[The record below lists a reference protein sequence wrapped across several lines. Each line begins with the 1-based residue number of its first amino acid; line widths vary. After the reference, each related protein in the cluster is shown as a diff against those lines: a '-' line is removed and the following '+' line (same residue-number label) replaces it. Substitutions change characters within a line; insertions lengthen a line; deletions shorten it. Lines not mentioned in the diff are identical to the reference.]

1 MDPGP
6 PSQGPSAGLALT
18 SRGPGSDLAATGGI
32 PVLAAGRESPARAG
46 SNSPLTCCFAAR
58 SMRGTREVHGLWYA
72 RANSGQLRLGAWRCA
87 GLRGTRDT
95 WCPGGGRDIACLG
108 NEILVCMMSS
118 HRPRDFAALIHGTE
132 RRPGAWSATMQLP
145 RMPRTNVGTAVR
157 GRRRSKATAGG
168 GPALGAPESNAGDDF
183 HFWWAATRAL
193 ELIKPGAESTVVT
206 VEGLS
211 RVDDPDDEYEAVD
224 VGVYTGG
231 DDLGSASAVVLS
243 QLKHSTRHP
252 GKAWTASRLCEQR
265 TRRGRD
271 GSVVSARSVIADL
284 AGVYALLLAGHSR
297 EELLRKV
304 RISLVSNQP
313 GDPLLRAGVDAAAA
327 WARSRPAGAGKLAL
341 LRALAGQHAEVVGRL
356 ADAIGS
362 RLRSGEFCD
371 FLTVLDLSQTGAL
384 GRAALARGVVA
395 GTAELAPGRGPDSAR
410 RLFDLVRREA
420 LPESSRAGI
429 RASDVLA
436 ELGVADP
443 ADLYPAPAR
452 LPVLDDPLPAPGARA
467 IADAVLAHPGA
478 AVVAHGPAGAG
489 KTTALRQLGAYLPPG
504 SVVAVFDC
512 YGGGEYLSSG
522 EERHTAQRFVTQTV
536 NDLAQRCGTPLLI
549 HPPAV
554 EEDLWRRLRRTL
566 EGAVNMLDP
575 EGVLVLA
582 VDAADNAVFAAGERG
597 DRGFVPGLVG
607 LRLPPRVTVVLTA
620 RSHRAGSLGVP
631 GADRV
636 EIQPFDAA
644 TSAAHLRRYR
654 ADASDADTAEFHTRT
669 DGNPRAQYYA
679 LTRAAEDGWDMP
691 ALLEACART
700 PDTLFEKIVDSGLEV
715 SGADAGG
722 RRWLALMLALARP
735 VSTSTLAAALG
746 VDPAAVVAFAHGLA
760 PGVSVAGEAIQFRD
774 EDFETYVRSRVD
786 PSDVAEAHDRL
797 ADMFLA
803 GRARDADAAAYVADH
818 LFAANR
824 LDEVLQLVVDEDWPE
839 AIPDGFRRAQVQGRR
854 LDLAARAA
862 AVTGSASSAV
872 RVAVRAC
879 DTASRL
885 DTLSSLVES
894 RLDLVA
900 RYADVD
906 LLRGYALRQS
916 LRNGWLAPVHMRLAA
931 ALARDPAR
939 HAAARTEL
947 DRAEAWLRRWVTS
960 PREETRGW
968 DMDPGDA
975 ACAAE
980 ARYRL
985 GGLDAAIAELDKWR
999 PSDFATAVAAALAAR
1014 VAAEEG
1020 PGPVRDALRA
1030 HGVSAAAQAP
1040 FLAYAASAIAVPD
1053 RGWVDEVLA
1062 ALLAA
1067 DPGRERPWHS
1077 RLIDVAARHGD
1088 RESAVALARHW
1099 ARPLPSHRW
1108 GFSSGDADGVAAL
1121 RARAVAAALSG
1132 TGIDLDDL
1140 VPLSLRPRNQ
1150 EPDEA
1155 GASRGLADDS
1165 RGHERREWAEIAG
1178 PLLAAAL
1185 LAARA
1190 AVGDAG
1196 TDEVAAFAAGGLAG
1210 RTEKSGHRWFTF
1222 DSSYRAWA
1230 ALVADAALDVAAGPK
1245 VVDQLAEAAPALLR
1259 DGAPALWLDLAAG
1272 LARRGAHPDRAV
1284 DLCRQA
1290 AARAR
1295 TDGYPAAD
1303 RLDLLARAA
1312 EIAGGVAPEIGRQLF
1327 DQAVD
1332 AATGI
1337 NDGAARLL
1345 AVHAD
1350 LASRAAIGAADR
1362 PVVAARLIRAAEAVA
1377 PHVTDSDVIPYE
1389 AVAGAAG
1396 RLDAGV
1402 ALAAVSRWDDEDRIR
1417 LARTL
1422 PAALLGAVDGG
1433 GVPAAHA
1440 LVLDHLVEDDL
1451 PRLQYLLAVIDRL
1464 REGAAG
1470 IAAARVALN
1479 RSAAWIRCD
1488 VPARAQPALAGR
1500 LLDWAAERGLDGH
1513 IRAAMDPVVQLACD
1527 ETDRAERWRG
1537 ADPPAEAQALLA
1549 EPLRRGWTTLADDA
1563 TLLAEASVS
1572 GDQIRGFVAAV
1583 ASTAPAGQRV
1593 NALTAIADL
1602 PDRVGV
1608 AITLPVLAQCLAQ
1621 WRDWP
1626 GVTDWAA
1633 AALPRLLTRHLPSLF
1648 WWQDTGPLVEQLRAF
1663 ASDDDIRRAVLTALP
1678 GARPRL
1684 TAYDWQN
1691 IASLLGRLC
1700 GPGDSAAALTALLT
1714 DRLPGA
1720 GDAAGAGAAVTDPAG
1735 PLPLLLWSAFGHPRR
1750 EIRWR
1755 AAHAARDL
1763 LSRADL
1769 PAATGLAAG
1778 LVGCLDRTD
1787 AGPYRD
1793 PGLHFYRLS
1802 AAAALL
1808 AALARVAADKPAV
1821 LAAQLPALARAAA
1834 SRDLPHAQIRE
1845 LARRTAL
1852 AVAGPGAG
1860 GGDDLRLANQP
1871 AACSV
1876 DRKQHHHGDGRQI
1889 SEDRRYDFDQMDTL
1903 PYWYAPLARVFDLP
1917 VDAVAERAERW
1928 ILDEWGLAKDDWWSD
1943 ARELRD
1949 QRSYQRMSAGH
1960 GSIPPEENLRLY
1972 LEYHA
1977 MLTAAGELVD
1987 SRRPVRVDSWDD
1999 PGDPWRDWL
2008 DRHMPVSADIWLA
2021 DLRSPVPAEPEL
2033 FGHLSPLDE
2042 WDTPADDEYD
2052 HALGLT
2058 DGRLPDPVLIAGHT
2072 SVQRP
2077 GAYGDTSIVSA
2088 LVAPAHASDLQRAL
2102 AAAADP
2108 TDWKLP
2114 DEGEEEFEVDH
2125 GPYVLRGW
2133 LADPRDFR
2141 DTLDEHDPYA
2151 RGLRPGLA
2159 MPGRRFRDAAGAGLD
2174 ATGLR
2179 LLGPGGAVLARADQ
2193 WADPDTSDTN
2203 AVTSS
2208 GSRLHVDRGTLLRYL
2223 ADTGM
2228 TLVVE
2233 VQIGR
2238 HRRDAGIDGYR
2249 PPRSRIYLIDALG
2262 PVAGS

>member
-1 MDPGP
+1 
-6 PSQGPSAGLALT
+6 
-18 SRGPGSDLAATGGI
+18 
-32 PVLAAGRESPARAG
+32 
-46 SNSPLTCCFAAR
+46 
-58 SMRGTREVHGLWYA
+58 
-72 RANSGQLRLGAWRCA
+72 
-87 GLRGTRDT
+87 
-95 WCPGGGRDIACLG
+95 
-108 NEILVCMMSS
+108 
-118 HRPRDFAALIHGTE
+118 
-132 RRPGAWSATMQLP
+132 
-145 RMPRTNVGTAVR
+145 
-157 GRRRSKATAGG
+157 
-168 GPALGAPESNAGDDF
+168 
-183 HFWWAATRAL
+183 
-193 ELIKPGAESTVVT
+193 
-206 VEGLS
+206 
-211 RVDDPDDEYEAVD
+211 
-224 VGVYTGG
+224 
-231 DDLGSASAVVLS
+231 
-243 QLKHSTRHP
+243 
-252 GKAWTASRLCEQR
+252 
-265 TRRGRD
+265 
-271 GSVVSARSVIADL
+271 
-284 AGVYALLLAGHSR
+284 
-297 EELLRKV
+297 
-304 RISLVSNQP
+304 
-313 GDPLLRAGVDAAAA
+313 
-327 WARSRPAGAGKLAL
+327 
-341 LRALAGQHAEVVGRL
+341 
-356 ADAIGS
+356 
-362 RLRSGEFCD
+362 
-371 FLTVLDLSQTGAL
+371 
-384 GRAALARGVVA
+384 ARGVVA
-395 GTAELAPGRGPDSAR
+395 GSAELAPGRGPDSAR

-452 LPVLDDPLPAPGARA
+452 LPALDDPLPAPAARA
-467 IADAVLAHPGA
+467 IADAVRAHPGA
-478 AVVAHGPAGAG
+478 VVVAHGPAGAG
-489 KTTALRQLGAYLPPG
+489 KTTALRQLGAHLPPG

-549 HPPAV
+549 QPPAV
-554 EEDLWRRLRRTL
+554 EEDLWRRLRRML
-566 EGAVNMLDP
+566 EGAVNALDP
-575 EGVLVLA
+575 GGVLVLA

-607 LRLPPRVTVVLTA
+607 LRMSPRVTVVLTA
-620 RSHRAGSLGVP
+620 RSHRAESLGVP
-631 GADRV
+631 AADRV

-654 ADASDADTAEFHTRT
+654 PDASDADAAEFHART
-669 DGNPRAQYYA
+669 DGNPRTQYYA
-679 LTRAAEDGWDMP
+679 LTRAAEDGRDMP

-700 PDTLFEKIVDSGLEV
+700 PDTLFEEIVNSGLEV

-722 RRWLALMLALARP
+722 RRWLALMLALAHP

-774 EDFETYVRSRVD
+774 EDFETYVRSRVSS
-786 PSDVAEAHDRL
+786 SDVAEAHDRL

-803 GRARDADAAAYVADH
+803 DRARDADAAAHVADH
-818 LFAANR
+818 LFAVSR

-839 AIPDGFRRAQVQGRR
+839 AIPDGFRRAQVQSRR

-862 AVTGSASSAV
+862 AATGSASSAV
-872 RVAVRAC
+872 RVAIRAC

-885 DTLSSLVES
+885 GTLSSLVES

-900 RYADVD
+900 RYADVE

-916 LRNGWLAPVHMRLAA
+916 SRNGWLAPVHMRLAA

-968 DMDPGDA
+968 DVDPDDA

-985 GGLDAAIAELDKWR
+985 DGLDAALVELDKWR
-999 PSDFATAVAAALAAR
+999 PSEFATAVAAALAAR

-1020 PGPVRDALRA
+1020 PGRVRDALRA
-1030 HGVSAAAQAP
+1030 HGVPTAAQAP
-1040 FLAYAASAIAVPD
+1040 FLAYAASAIALPD
-1053 RGWVDEVLA
+1053 RGWVNEVIA
-1062 ALLAA
+1062 ALLAI

-1088 RESAVALARHW
+1088 RESAVSLARHW

-1121 RARAVAAALSG
+1121 RARAAAAALSG
-1132 TGIDLDDL
+1132 TGLDLDDL

-1155 GASRGLADDS
+1155 GASHGVADDS
-1165 RGHERREWAEIAG
+1165 RSHERREWAEIAG

-1190 AVGDAG
+1190 AVGVAD

-1230 ALVADAALDVAAGPK
+1230 ALVADAALDVAAGPELIE
-1245 VVDQLAEAAPALLR
+1245 QLAGAAPALLR

-1272 LARRGAHPDRAV
+1272 LARRGAHPDRAA

-1295 TDGYPAAD
+1295 TDAYPAPD
-1303 RLDLLARAA
+1303 RLDLLSRAA
-1312 EIAGGVAPEIGRQLF
+1312 EIAGSVAPELGRQLF

-1350 LASRAAIGAADR
+1350 LATRAAIGAADR
-1362 PVVAARLIRAAEAVA
+1362 AAVASQLIRAAEAVA

-1396 RLDAGV
+1396 RLDADV

-1417 LARTL
+1417 LGRTL
-1422 PAALLGAVDGG
+1422 PSPLLGAVDGG

-1440 LVLDHLVEDDL
+1440 LALGHLVEDDL

-1479 RSAAWIRCD
+1479 RAAAWIRCD

-1549 EPLRRGWTTLADDA
+1549 EPSRRGWTTLADDA

-1572 GDQIRGFVAAV
+1572 GDQIREFVAAV

-1593 NALTAIADL
+1593 SALTAIADL

-1608 AITLPVLAQCLAQ
+1608 AITLPVLAQCLGQ

-1648 WWQDTGPLVEQLRAF
+1648 WWQDTGPLAEQLRAF
-1663 ASDDDIRRAVLTALP
+1663 ASDDDIRRAVLSALP
-1678 GARPRL
+1678 EARPRL

-1700 GPGDSAAALTALLT
+1700 GPDESAATLTALLA
-1714 DRLPGA
+1714 DRLPHSGA

-1750 EIRWR
+1750 ETRWR

-1763 LSRADL
+1763 LFCADL
-1769 PAATGLAAG
+1769 PAATGLVAA
-1778 LVGCLDRTD
+1778 LVSCLDRAD

-1793 PGLHFYRLS
+1793 PALHFYRLS

-1821 LAAQLPALARAAA
+1821 LAAQLPALAR
-1834 SRDLPHAQIRE
+1834 H
-1845 LARRTAL
+1845 
-1852 AVAGPGAG
+1852 
-1860 GGDDLRLANQP
+1860 
-1871 AACSV
+1871 
-1876 DRKQHHHGDGRQI
+1876 
-1889 SEDRRYDFDQMDTL
+1889 
-1903 PYWYAPLARVFDLP
+1903 
-1917 VDAVAERAERW
+1917 
-1928 ILDEWGLAKDDWWSD
+1928 
-1943 ARELRD
+1943 
-1949 QRSYQRMSAGH
+1949 
-1960 GSIPPEENLRLY
+1960 
-1972 LEYHA
+1972 
-1977 MLTAAGELVD
+1977 
-1987 SRRPVRVDSWDD
+1987 
-1999 PGDPWRDWL
+1999 
-2008 DRHMPVSADIWLA
+2008 
-2021 DLRSPVPAEPEL
+2021 
-2033 FGHLSPLDE
+2033 
-2042 WDTPADDEYD
+2042 
-2052 HALGLT
+2052 
-2058 DGRLPDPVLIAGHT
+2058 
-2072 SVQRP
+2072 
-2077 GAYGDTSIVSA
+2077 
-2088 LVAPAHASDLQRAL
+2088 
-2102 AAAADP
+2102 
-2108 TDWKLP
+2108 
-2114 DEGEEEFEVDH
+2114 
-2125 GPYVLRGW
+2125 
-2133 LADPRDFR
+2133 
-2141 DTLDEHDPYA
+2141 
-2151 RGLRPGLA
+2151 
-2159 MPGRRFRDAAGAGLD
+2159 
-2174 ATGLR
+2174 
-2179 LLGPGGAVLARADQ
+2179 
-2193 WADPDTSDTN
+2193 
-2203 AVTSS
+2203 
-2208 GSRLHVDRGTLLRYL
+2208 
-2223 ADTGM
+2223 
-2228 TLVVE
+2228 
-2233 VQIGR
+2233 
-2238 HRRDAGIDGYR
+2238 
-2249 PPRSRIYLIDALG
+2249 
-2262 PVAGS
+2262 

>member
-1 MDPGP
+1 M
-6 PSQGPSAGLALT
+6 
-18 SRGPGSDLAATGGI
+18 
-32 PVLAAGRESPARAG
+32 E
-46 SNSPLTCCFAAR
+46 
-58 SMRGTREVHGLWYA
+58 
-72 RANSGQLRLGAWRCA
+72 
-87 GLRGTRDT
+87 
-95 WCPGGGRDIACLG
+95 
-108 NEILVCMMSS
+108 
-118 HRPRDFAALIHGTE
+118 
-132 RRPGAWSATMQLP
+132 
-145 RMPRTNVGTAVR
+145 
-157 GRRRSKATAGG
+157 
-168 GPALGAPESNAGDDF
+168 
-183 HFWWAATRAL
+183 
-193 ELIKPGAESTVVT
+193 
-206 VEGLS
+206 
-211 RVDDPDDEYEAVD
+211 
-224 VGVYTGG
+224 
-231 DDLGSASAVVLS
+231 
-243 QLKHSTRHP
+243 
-252 GKAWTASRLCEQR
+252 
-265 TRRGRD
+265 
-271 GSVVSARSVIADL
+271 
-284 AGVYALLLAGHSR
+284 
-297 EELLRKV
+297 
-304 RISLVSNQP
+304 
-313 GDPLLRAGVDAAAA
+313 
-327 WARSRPAGAGKLAL
+327 
-341 LRALAGQHAEVVGRL
+341 
-356 ADAIGS
+356 
-362 RLRSGEFCD
+362 
-371 FLTVLDLSQTGAL
+371 VLDLSQMGEL

-395 GTAELAPGRGPDSAR
+395 GSAELAPGRGPDSAR

-467 IADAVLAHPGA
+467 IADAVRAHPA
-478 AVVAHGPAGAG
+478 AVVVAHGPAGAG
-489 KTTALRQLGAYLPPG
+489 KTTALRQLGAHLPPG

-512 YGGGEYLSSG
+512 YGGGAYLSSG

-549 HPPAV
+549 QPPAV

-566 EGAVNMLDP
+566 EGAVNALDP
-575 EGVLVLA
+575 GGVLVLA

-607 LRLPPRVTVVLTA
+607 LRLPPRVTVVLTV

-631 GADRV
+631 AADRV

-644 TSAAHLRRYR
+644 TSAAHLRRNR
-654 ADASDADTAEFHTRT
+654 PDASDADAAEFHART
-669 DGNPRAQYYA
+669 DGNPRTQYYA
-679 LTRAAEDGWDMP
+679 LTRAAEDGRDMP

-760 PGVSVAGEAIQFRD
+760 PGVSVVGQAIQFRD
-774 EDFETYVRSRVD
+774 EDFETYVRSRVSS
-786 PSDVAEAHDRL
+786 SDVAEAHDLL

-803 GRARDADAAAYVADH
+803 DRARDADAAAHVADH

-839 AIPDGFRRAQVQGRR
+839 AIPDGFRRAQVQSRR

-862 AVTGSASSAV
+862 AATGSASSAV
-872 RVAVRAC
+872 RVAVRAF

-900 RYADVD
+900 RYADID
-906 LLRGYALRQS
+906 LLREYALRQS
-916 LRNGWLAPVHMRLAA
+916 SRNGWLAPVHMRLAA

-968 DMDPGDA
+968 DMDPDDA

-999 PSDFATAVAAALAAR
+999 HSDFATAVAAALAAR
-1014 VAAEEG
+1014 IAAEEG

-1030 HGVSAAAQAP
+1030 HGVPAAVQAP
-1040 FLAYAASAIAVPD
+1040 FLAYAASVLAVPD
-1053 RGWVDEVLA
+1053 RGWVEEVLA
-1062 ALLAA
+1062 ALLAI

-1088 RESAVALARHW
+1088 RESAMALARHW

-1121 RARAVAAALSG
+1121 RARAAAAALSG
-1132 TGIDLDDL
+1132 TSIDLDDL
-1140 VPLSLRPRNQ
+1140 VPLSQRPRNQ

-1155 GASRGLADDS
+1155 GASHGAADDS
-1165 RGHERREWAEIAG
+1165 HGHERREWAEIAG

-1190 AVGDAG
+1190 AVGVAD

-1210 RTEKSGHRWFTF
+1210 RTEKSGHRWYTF

-1230 ALVADAALDVAAGPK
+1230 VLVADAALEVAAGSE
-1245 VVDQLAEAAPALLR
+1245 VVEQLAEAAPALLR
-1259 DGAPALWLDLAAG
+1259 DGAPALWLDLAAS
-1272 LARRGAHPDRAV
+1272 LARRGAHPDRAA

-1295 TDGYPAAD
+1295 TDAYPAPD
-1303 RLDLLARAA
+1303 RLDLLSRAA
-1312 EIAGGVAPEIGRQLF
+1312 EIAGSVAPELGRQLF

-1350 LASRAAIGAADR
+1350 LATRAAIGAADR
-1362 PVVAARLIRAAEAVA
+1362 AAVASQLIRAAEAVA
-1377 PHVTDSDVIPYE
+1377 PHVTDSNVIPYE

-1396 RLDAGV
+1396 RLDADV
-1402 ALAAVSRWDDEDRIR
+1402 ALAAVSRWDDENRIR

-1440 LVLDHLVEDDL
+1440 LVLDHLVEDNL

-1464 REGAAG
+1464 RQGAAG
-1470 IAAARVALN
+1470 IPAARVALN
-1479 RSAAWIRCD
+1479 RAAAWIRCD
-1488 VPARAQPALAGR
+1488 VSARAQPALAGR
-1500 LLDWAAERGLDGH
+1500 LLGWAAERGLDGH
-1513 IRAAMDPVVQLACD
+1513 IRAALDPVVQLACD
-1527 ETDRAERWRG
+1527 DTDRVERWRG

-1549 EPLRRGWTTLADDA
+1549 EPSRRGWTTLADDA

-1593 NALTAIADL
+1593 NALNAIADL

-1633 AALPRLLTRHLPSLF
+1633 AALPRLLARNLSSLF
-1648 WWQDTGPLVEQLRAF
+1648 WWQDTGPLAEQLRAF

-1678 GARPRL
+1678 EARPRL

-1700 GPGDSAAALTALLT
+1700 GPDDSAAALTALLA
-1714 DRLPGA
+1714 DRLPHSGA
-1720 GDAAGAGAAVTDPAG
+1720 GDAAGAGATVTDPAG

-1763 LSRADL
+1763 LSRVGL
-1769 PAATGLAAG
+1769 PAATGLAAA
-1778 LVGCLDRTD
+1778 LVSCLDRAD

-1808 AALARVAADKPAV
+1808 AALAWVAADKPAV
-1821 LAAQLPALARAAA
+1821 LAAQLPALARHAA
-1834 SRDLPHAQIRE
+1834 SRDLPHAQIRD
-1845 LARRTAL
+1845 LARQTAL
-1852 AVAGPGAG
+1852 AGPGAALAE
-1860 GGDDLRLANQP
+1860 DLRLANQP

-1876 DRKQHHHGDGRQI
+1876 DRKQHHHDDSRQV
-1889 SEDRRYDFDQMDTL
+1889 SEERRYDFDAMDTL

-1917 VDAVAERAERW
+1917 VDTVAELAERW
-1928 ILDEWGLAKDDWWSD
+1928 ILDEWGLAKDDWWTD

-1949 QRSYQRMSAGH
+1949 QRSWARMDHGH

-1977 MLTAAGELVD
+1977 MMTAAGELAD
-1987 SRRPVRVDSWDD
+1987 AGRPVRVDPWDD
-1999 PGDPWRDWL
+1999 DARDPWRDWI
-2008 DRHMPVSADIWLA
+2008 DRHLPASAGTWLA

-2033 FGHLSPLDE
+2033 FGHLPPLDQ
-2042 WDTPADDEYD
+2042 WYTPADAEYD
-2052 HALGLT
+2052 RALGLT
-2058 DGRLPDPVLIAGHT
+2058 DGSLPASVLVAGHI

-2077 GAYGDTSIVSA
+2077 GAYSRTSIMSA
-2088 LVAPAHASDLQRAL
+2088 VVAPAHANDLQRAL
-2102 AAAADP
+2102 AAAANP

-2114 DEGEEEFEVDH
+2114 DEGEEEFEVEA
-2125 GPYVLRGW
+2125 GAYVLRGW

-2151 RGLRPGLA
+2151 HGLRPGLA
-2159 MPGRRFRDAAGAGLD
+2159 MPGRLFRDATGAGSD

-2179 LLGPGGAVLARADQ
+2179 LLGPGGVVLARADQ

-2203 AVTSS
+2203 AITSS

-2228 TLVVE
+2228 TLIVE

-2238 HRRDAGIDGYR
+2238 HRRDAGTDGYR

-2262 PVAGS
+2262 SVTAS